1 MVLDGHRMKKP
12 MAPNSWGKG
21 PVDYIEEAVT
31 RLDRT
36 TFEQHLRKFIGSK
49 LASKL
54 GEENVQALFEISDEY
69 CRQYDGVVDMNIDG
83 LTQDWKH
90 RAKLSAT
97 LESRLRALQEHV
109 KVASANPN
117 RPATARLARSI
128 LPKIVKFQNDLSKE
142 FEELDVHQRAS
153 KILMR
158 RLSLGG
164 LRGGYIA
171 ELDHY
176 VTNSLSLMKNEVD
189 VLIAGTMVAANEF
202 PEYKKGVDV
211 VARIAMARSRARRE
225 VAAEDI
231 PGIDDGPCF
240 PTRPRIKRDTS

>member
-1 MVLDGHRMKKP
+1 MKKP

-36 TFEQHLRKFIGSK
+36 TFEQNLRKFLGSK

-54 GEENVQALFEISDEY
+54 GQENVQALFEISDEY
-69 CRQYDGVVDMNIDG
+69 CRQYDGVVGMNNDG
-83 LTQDWKH
+83 LMQDWKH
-90 RAKLSAT
+90 RAKLIGT
-97 LESRLRALQEHV
+97 LQSRLEAIQAHV
-109 KVASANPN
+109 KVASATSH
-117 RPATARLARSI
+117 RPATARLARFI
-128 LPKIVKFQNDLSKE
+128 LRKIVKFQNDLSKE

-158 RLSLGG
+158 LLSLGG
-164 LRGGYIA
+164 LRGGYVA

-176 VTNSLSLMKNEVD
+176 VTNSLSLLKKEVD
-189 VLIAGTMVAANEF
+189 VLIAGTMVAAKEF
-202 PEYKKGVDV
+202 PEHKKGDDV

-225 VAAEDI
+225 VASLDI
-231 PGIDDGPCF
+231 PGINDGPCF